1 MPESSPEFAGQAGGP
16 VQPPEGP
23 ASGAIQPP
31 PGADSTV
38 GAAPAAEGAT
48 MAAPGDGALVPGASP
63 ADPAAGNAAAPAM
76 PLGPDGLPDPA
87 AAAMAA
93 NQQAVPMTQSAPEPT
108 QGFMHFIAQSDIVG
122 KSLFVILIIM
132 SLASWY
138 LIVVKTVSNARTKRR
153 SRQFLNRFWQSDS
166 LEAVDQDIS
175 RHGVRDPFSNLAC
188 HAIQARDHY
197 ARYGAA
203 NLEQA
208 GTQSEFVLRNMR
220 KVIDSE
226 TAKVESGLTVLA
238 SVGSTAPFV
247 GLFGTVWGVY
257 HALVAIGLGGGATID
272 RIAGPVG
279 EALIM
284 TGLGLAVAI
293 PAVLAFNAFVRRNRV
308 VLSQLDSFAHDLFA
322 FVTTGQQIPENT
334 RGRAAR

>member
-1 MPESSPEFAGQAGGP
+1 MPESSPEFAGQPGP
-16 VQPPEGP
+16 ARPPEDP
-23 ASGAIQPP
+23 ASGAIELPTAETP
-31 PGADSTV
+31 V
-38 GAAPAAEGAT
+38 GAAVPAEEG
-48 MAAPGDGALVPGASP
+48 G
-63 ADPAAGNAAAPAM
+63 APAL

-93 NQQAVPMTQSAPEPT
+93 NQQAIPMTQPAPEPSQ
-108 QGFMHFIAQSDIVG
+108 QGFMHFIGQSDLVG
-122 KSLFVILIIM
+122 KSLFAILIIM

-138 LIVVKTVSNARTKRR
+138 LIVVKSIANARTKHR

-175 RHGVRDPFSNLAC
+175 RYGARDPFSNLTC
-188 HAIQARDHY
+188 HALQARDHH
-197 ARYGAA
+197 ARFGAA

-220 KVIDSE
+220 KVIDAE

-257 HALVAIGLGGGATID
+257 HALVAIGMGGGATID

-308 VLSQLDSFAHDLFA
+308 LLAQLDSFAHDLFA
-322 FVTTGQQIPENT
+322 FVTTGQQITEYA
-334 RGRAAR
+334 RGRPAR